1 MSAPTRHRCDT
12 CGREGVRGFT
22 HTVRGVY
29 VCTNTNA
36 CQRRQN
42 MPIWRVR
49 ELNARK
55 SAR

>member
-1 MSAPTRHRCDT
+1 MIRSETRRCDT

-29 VCTNTNA
+29 VCTNQRA
-36 CQRRQN
+36 CQRRQD

-49 ELNARK
+49 ELNARR
-55 SAR
+55 SVR